1 MSAAGASL
9 GVVASPHGLEATL
22 ALPNAE
28 GAFLCLYD
36 GDREV
41 FRAAMNREDG
51 GVFRGLAPGFGDG
64 ARYGFRV
71 QGSYD
76 PA

>member
-1 MSAAGASL
+1 MSEPEANL
-9 GVVASPHGLEATL
+9 GVVVLPHGLEAAL

-41 FRAAMNREDG
+41 FRAAMNRDDG
-51 GVFRGLAPGFGDG
+51 GVVSRSRA
-64 ARYGFRV
+64 GFRRGRALRLP
-71 QGSYD
+71 GSGTL
-76 PA
+76 

>member
-1 MSAAGASL
+1 MSGAEASL
-9 GVVASPHGLEATL
+9 GVVVSPHGLEAAL

-41 FRAAMNREDG
+41 FRAAMNRDAG

-71 QGSYD
+71 RG
-76 PA
+76 PL